1 MKLRCIR
8 GVELIGEGPAIPLF
22 VVAERHSGWGG
33 GWVARIL
40 GFDEK
45 APGGVRRQFLPAV
58 DQKLSRAGN
67 GTKAFVIEEPGVYE
81 VEYVHRSF
89 QVERLYFAITPS
101 GEYREIGVGRLRN
114 PVLRKNI
121 EEALRELGCASA
133 A

>member
-1 MKLRCIR
+1 
-8 GVELIGEGPAIPLF
+8 
-22 VVAERHSGWGG
+22 
-33 GWVARIL
+33 
-40 GFDEK
+40 
-45 APGGVRRQFLPAV
+45 
-58 DQKLSRAGN
+58 
-67 GTKAFVIEEPGVYE
+67 VIEEPGVYE